1 MTESSEIQVGAED
14 LVIYGDDGKYYLV
27 KKEVYTQTELP
38 RVLQGTPQLMVT
50 YGSVLAT
57 VDPGTNPGVG
67 CACYILNL
75 TAVRKPK
82 PIGT

>member
-1 MTESSEIQVGAED
+1 MTVSSDIQVDADD

-27 KKEVYTQTELP
+27 KKSVYTQTELP
-38 RVLQGTPQLMVT
+38 KSLQATPSLLVT

-57 VDPGTNPGVG
+57 VDPGTNPGTG
-67 CACYILNL
+67 CACYVLNL

-82 PIGT
+82 PVGG